1 MVLKR
6 RSTILDECSIRLVSV
21 SCFVER
27 TVNRHAKGLFSHA
40 ARHYEKALEI
50 AEERAGGIPKVR
62 IRVGRLGFRTN
73 MLYRE
78 AGSKRKPRITCL

>member
-21 SCFVER
+21 SCFAER
-27 TVNRHAKGLFSHA
+27 TVDRHTKGLFSHA

-50 AEERAGGIPKVR
+50 AEERVGGIPKVR
-62 IRVGRLGFRTN
+62 IRLELKVWASKLTCYTGGRGRK
-73 MLYRE
+73 
-78 AGSKRKPRITCL
+78 GSRV